1 MTSSLTRPDLGRT
14 VTPKKV
20 GEEMTTNK
28 REWWKENN
36 KVISLTDKLQG
47 YDKFVWIWLKIAVA
61 IQCAAV
67 VLWALAMAFGGK

>member
-1 MTSSLTRPDLGRT
+1 MA
-14 VTPKKV
+14 
-20 GEEMTTNK
+20 TNK